1 MATGS
6 SGVQTDSETPP
17 DEREKNKVVILVG
30 EKSSQMF
37 IDVIHRLLMTYRRWV
52 WLVSKSEGVN
62 ESVYGSSA
70 ATAHK
75 YHCIS
80 LRGIHCITYDQPGRR
95 VYYIVVSPNTIKFP
109 TIEPNRDY

>member
-1 MATGS
+1 M
-6 SGVQTDSETPP
+6 
-17 DEREKNKVVILVG
+17 
-30 EKSSQMF
+30 
-37 IDVIHRLLMTYRRWV
+37 

-80 LRGIHCITYDQPGRR
+80 LRGIHCIAYDQPGRR
-95 VYYIVVSPNTIKFP
+95 VYYIVVSPNTIKLLNP
-109 TIEPNRDY
+109 IGIIDVYLNSMSV